1 MKKITS
7 IIISILGA
15 VLLTAGIL
23 FYMDII
29 KIKKK
34 EPAII
39 EKVFH
44 FTTLNGKKFN
54 ITAKDRTF
62 KIEGME
68 DKIVFFKIFGWDC
81 DFCQKEIPQLIKLKK
96 NLPDTFDVI
105 AIEAQKH
112 TTQQSKEFIKKYGIN
127 YHIIEG
133 EPHKDFYNYLQQ
145 QYGWTGVIPLTIVLS
160 KDGYVLAFELGAKS
174 YSLSE
179 LFKASLK
186 KK

>member
-1 MKKITS
+1 MNKLTS

-15 VLLTAGIL
+15 VLLTVGVL

-29 KIKKK
+29 KIQKK
-34 EPAII
+34 EPITT
-39 EKVFH
+39 EKNFH
-44 FTTLNGKKFN
+44 FTTLEGEMFN
-54 ITAKDRTF
+54 IKAKDRTF

-68 DKIVFFKIFGWDC
+68 NKIVFLKVFGWDC
-81 DFCQKEIPQLIKLKK
+81 EFCQKEIPQLIKLKN
-96 NLPDTFDVI
+96 NLPDTFEVI

-112 TTQQSKEFIKKYGIN
+112 TTQQSKDFIKEYGIN

-133 EPHKDFYNYLQQ
+133 ETHKEFYNYLQQ

-179 LFKASLK
+179 LFKASLTK
-186 KK
+186 K